1 MGKRTCH
8 LRDVCSYP
16 IVALGLCSS
25 HYQRYRRCGDPLWHE
40 PDRKVGRPVRSTP
53 KPPCAL
59 RPDCEGFEKAL
70 GLCEPHYMRY
80 VRHGDPLWAGQR
92 DPLNKGKPLRTPAKV
107 LMPTA
112 ERVDGEQRYCTT
124 CARWLPLEEFHASSS
139 SNAVAGRSWRCRGC
153 SLAYHRL
160 RRFGVTTERF
170 EEMLA
175 EQDGVCA
182 ICARPPGAKAMHI
195 DHDHQCCPTNGV
207 TCGKC
212 VRGLLCAGCNLAI
225 GQMRDD
231 ISVVER
237 ALVYLKLHRRAPLA

>member
-1 MGKRTCH
+1 
-8 LRDVCSYP
+8 
-16 IVALGLCSS
+16 
-25 HYQRYRRCGDPLWHE
+25 
-40 PDRKVGRPVRSTP
+40 
-53 KPPCAL
+53 
-59 RPDCEGFEKAL
+59 
-70 GLCEPHYMRY
+70 MRY